1 MTEAEHVQYLLV
13 KLGMM
18 KAHELLSTKQGYFK
32 EHVVALSELLD
43 AELTHRQHKSEMVR
57 LKLSRL
63 PYRKTLEEF
72 DFDFQPGLEE
82 AKVRKLAD
90 LGFLDQKENV
100 LLLGPPGV
108 GKTHLATAFAYEA
121 IKSGHTAYFVSMAK
135 LIADLRKAF
144 REGSLERRWRV
155 YLRPRILIIDEL
167 GYIQL
172 DQEATGLFFR
182 LVSQRYERGSMIVT
196 SNKGFSEWGEIFSDL
211 AAATAILDR
220 LLHHSQIIN
229 IRGNSYRLRERIG
242 FN

>member
-32 EHVVALSELLD
+32 EHVAALSELLD

-72 DFDFQPGLEE
+72 DFGFQPDLEE

-108 GKTHLATAFAYEA
+108 GKTHLATALAYEA
-121 IKSGHTAYFVSMAK
+121 IKSGHTVYFVSMAK

-155 YLRPRILIIDEL
+155 YLRPKILIIDEL

-229 IRGNSYRLRERIG
+229 IRGNSYRLRERNG

>member
-18 KAHELLSTKQGYFK
+18 KAHELLSTKQGCFK
-32 EHVVALSELLD
+32 EHVAALSELLD

-108 GKTHLATAFAYEA
+108 GKTHLATALAYEA

-242 FN
+242 

>member
-32 EHVVALSELLD
+32 GHMTALSELLD

-108 GKTHLATAFAYEA
+108 GKTHLATALAYEA

>member
-18 KAHELLSTKQGYFK
+18 KAHELLSTKQGCFK
-32 EHVVALSELLD
+32 EHVAALSELLD

-108 GKTHLATAFAYEA
+108 GKTHLATALAYEA

>member
-32 EHVVALSELLD
+32 EHVAALSELLD

-108 GKTHLATAFAYEA
+108 GKTHLATALAYEA